1 MIDGLF
7 KKHIDPLW
15 DRVAKTV
22 VAMGL
27 TPNEVTWT
35 GLAGVALASALYPLW
50 PNPPV
55 FGIVLA
61 LFFAF
66 DSLDGAVARLRNM
79 GSYYG
84 GYLDAMADRYQEV
97 FVFAA
102 LAVAHD
108 CWAAA
113 FFALSGGLLVSYA
126 KARTAIERPIDNAAW
141 PDLMERLERV
151 ILLCAGL
158 LIAPLVPWPDDWP
171 GSFVAALLIVLGA
184 LSHLTAVQRFRR
196 ARRILKGETDDADG
210 EG

>member
-1 MIDGLF
+1 MAAIST
-7 KKHIDPLW
+7 
-15 DRVAKTV
+15 R
-22 VAMGL
+22 
-27 TPNEVTWT
+27 
-35 GLAGVALASALYPLW
+35 W
-50 PNPPV
+50 PTAIRKFSSSP
-55 FGIVLA
+55 
-61 LFFAF
+61 
-66 DSLDGAVARLRNM
+66 
-79 GSYYG
+79 
-84 GYLDAMADRYQEV
+84 
-97 FVFAA
+97 A